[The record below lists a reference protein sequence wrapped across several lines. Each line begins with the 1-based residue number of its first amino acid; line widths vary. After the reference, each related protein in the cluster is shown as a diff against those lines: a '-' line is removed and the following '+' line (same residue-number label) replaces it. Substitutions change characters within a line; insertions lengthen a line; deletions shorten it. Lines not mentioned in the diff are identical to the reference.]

1 MHRHKSIS
9 SWLIFISFII
19 FAILPSQLVAQPPG
33 SYQLETDWLI
43 DNQSFKARVEETK
56 DQLVLS
62 NGLIQRT
69 IQLSPNA
76 ATVSFRNLM
85 TGQEMIRAVQ
95 PEAEWQIGQDV
106 SAVGGLI
113 GQKNRAYLDN
123 RQLKDLGV
131 INNSWQFERWSIEP
145 ISPRLQWTK
154 TRHHSPSSNW
164 PPKGIH
170 VKLTFAPPKSATL
183 ENLKTTVHYEL
194 YDGIPALS
202 KWVSLENL
210 SNKPVTIARFKSE
223 ILSCVPYEDPVEF
236 RDVPL
241 QSPNLHVETDYAFG
255 GFSIK
260 NSTRASVH
268 WMEDRDWKTQV
279 NYLLKNPSLLEV
291 RPERGPNQDVAP
303 GETFETFRAFEL
315 VYDSTERERKGLAL
329 RKLYRTI
336 APWATENPLILH
348 VTSTNPT
355 IVHRAIDQASECGF
369 EMVSLSFGSG
379 LNMEDESES
388 NITKFKNFATYA
400 QSKGI
405 QIGGYSLLSSRRIKP
420 DSDNIV
426 NPETGKPGGQTHG
439 FCPALASDWGQNYFR
454 KLRQFFHQ
462 TGFLQ
467 FTHDGSYP
475 GDFDA
480 KERLPLQKG
489 LEDSQWVQWKII
501 TNFYKWL
508 RTQGAY
514 IRVPDYYYLSGA
526 SEAGM
531 GYREVNWSL
540 PRQQQ
545 QIHTRQNIY
554 DGSWQKTPSMGW
566 MFVPLTQYHGG
577 GEAATIEPLNKHLN
591 HYRTMLTSNLGAG
604 VQAVYRGFR
613 LYDTPETKE
622 VVKKSVDWF
631 LNYRD
636 ILESDIIHSS
646 SRRANGKDLDYFFH
660 ANPYLKTQGMLV
672 VYNPTS
678 QPIKE
683 TIRVNLY
690 YTGLQDEARWKDSD
704 NAGGALKID
713 NRHAVYIDV
722 EIPAN
727 EFYWRALDANP

>member
-1 MHRHKSIS
+1 MKTIISIV
-9 SWLIFISFII
+9 LLATFLT
-19 FAILPSQLVAQPPG
+19 LPTLVAKPPG
-33 SYQLETDWLI
+33 DYQLSTDWLI
-43 DNQSFKARVEETK
+43 DNQEFKAEAEATENK
-56 DQLVLS
+56 LVLS

-69 IQLSPNA
+69 IQLEPNA
-76 ATVSFRNLM
+76 ATISFRNLM
-85 TGQEMIRAVQ
+85 TGQELIRAVE
-95 PEAEWQIGQDV
+95 PEAELGIDRKIT
-106 SAVGGLI
+106 SVGGLE
-113 GQKNRAYLDN
+113 GQKNRSYLDDQQIAN
-123 RQLKDLGV
+123 LNAIEG
-131 INNSWQFERWSIEP
+131 SWQYKSFSVEP

-154 TRHHSPSSNW
+154 TRHHSPMANW

-170 VKLTFAPPKSATL
+170 LKLTFTPSKSSALKDL
-183 ENLKTTVHYEL
+183 ETIVHYEL

-202 KWVSLENL
+202 KWVSLENKSL
-210 SNKPVTIARFKSE
+210 KPITVTSFKSE

-236 RDVPL
+236 RGVPI

-255 GFSIK
+255 GFSLK
-260 NSTRASVH
+260 NSTRTSIH
-268 WMEDRDWKTQV
+268 WVEDPNWKTQV
-279 NYLLKNPSLLEV
+279 NYLLKNPTLLEV
-291 RPERGPNQDVAP
+291 RPELGPNQVVAP
-303 GETFETFRAFEL
+303 GDVFETFRAYEL
-315 VYDSTERERKGLAL
+315 VYDSTERERKGLSL

-348 VTSTNPT
+348 VTSTNPE

-388 NITKFKNFATYA
+388 NLEKHKKFAAYA
-400 QSKGI
+400 KSKGI

-426 NPETGKPGGQTHG
+426 NPETRKPGGQTHG
-439 FCPALASDWGQNYFR
+439 YCPALASDWGQNYFR
-454 KLRQFFHQ
+454 KLRLFFER

-480 KERLPLQKG
+480 KERLPLQRG

-508 RTQGAY
+508 RARGAY

-554 DGSWQKTPSMGW
+554 DGSWEKTPSMGW

-577 GEAATIEPLNKHLN
+577 GKAATIEPLNEHLD
-591 HYRTMLTSNLGAG
+591 HYQTMLTSNLGAG

-622 VVKKSVDWF
+622 LVKQSVDWF
-631 LNYRD
+631 LKNRD

-646 SRRANGKDLDYFFH
+646 SRRANGKELDYFFH
-660 ANPYLKTQGMLV
+660 ANPYLETKGMLV
-672 VYNPTS
+672 AYNPTPRRIE
-678 QPIKE
+678 QRL
-683 TIRVNLY
+683 RVNLY
-690 YTGLQDEARWKDSD
+690 YTGLTGKARWQDS
-704 NAGGALKID
+704 NGENGILKID
-713 NRHAVYIDV
+713 HRDAIHINVDV
-722 EIPAN
+722 PAN
-727 EFYWRALDANP
+727 GFYWLSLDSNL